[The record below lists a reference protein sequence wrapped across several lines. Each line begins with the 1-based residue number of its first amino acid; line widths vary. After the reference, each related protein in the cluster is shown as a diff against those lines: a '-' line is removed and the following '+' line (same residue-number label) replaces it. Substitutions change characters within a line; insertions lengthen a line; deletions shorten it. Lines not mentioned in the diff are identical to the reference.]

1 MAWLPDEMVPL
12 VGLILF
18 GGAALGL
25 GVQAADALALDAGNG
40 GAGQWLSAA
49 LVSLVVALAFG
60 RSVLRALSVR
70 SAAGPRL
77 SPPTAG
83 GPR

>member
-12 VGLILF
+12 VGLIVF

-25 GVQAADALALDAGNG
+25 GVQSANALALDAGNG

-49 LVSLVVALAFG
+49 VVSSVVALAFG
-60 RSVLRALSVR
+60 REVLRALSVR
-70 SAAGPRL
+70 SAAV
-77 SPPTAG
+77 AG
-83 GPR
+83 